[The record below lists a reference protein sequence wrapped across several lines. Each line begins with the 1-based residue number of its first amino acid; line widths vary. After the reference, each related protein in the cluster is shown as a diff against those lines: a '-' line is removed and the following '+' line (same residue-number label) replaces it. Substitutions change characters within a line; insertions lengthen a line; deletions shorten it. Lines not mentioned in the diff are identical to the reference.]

1 MTTIKEIHT
10 RTATYSPASFR
21 LPDATAEY
29 TASGRVLVFPLILPA
44 IIAVA
49 QTLLILWQRRV
60 PPGDNSWPGNRKL
73 YFPEDLPLTHS
84 NCPSCRKYIWIYLFK
99 SPLAARYISG
109 NEITTAAKTVAPHEK
124 ATLTAKYSIKNLP
137 IGLRI
142 PKIYSKKNPA
152 TVGGST
158 SGRVNSPSN
167 IVFIVLLF
175 RRKTS
180 WAAATPRKNVTII
193 LSVAVLKDI
202 IIGDKSIVIYT
213 SLSFLLMIYYL
224 LRVTY
229 LL

>member
-10 RTATYSPASFR
+10 RTATYFPASFM

-29 TASGRVLVFPLILPA
+29 TASGSVLVFPLILPA

-49 QTLLILWQRRV
+49 
-60 PPGDNSWPGNRKL
+60 PNSPN
-73 YFPEDLPLTHS
+73 
-84 NCPSCRKYIWIYLFK
+84 
-99 SPLAARYISG
+99 PLAKASTAPEITPGQAIGSCTFQKIFHSLIPIVLPAESTSGSTCSKAPLADRYISG

-158 SGRVNSPSN
+158 SGRVIAHLILFSSSYSSDGKQAGLQ
-167 IVFIVLLF
+167 LLPE
-175 RRKTS
+175 K
-180 WAAATPRKNVTII
+180 
-193 LSVAVLKDI
+193 
-202 IIGDKSIVIYT
+202 
-213 SLSFLLMIYYL
+213 M
-224 LRVTY
+224 
-229 LL
+229 